1 MDFKHIYPV
10 RNYCLIKLDKETVVD
25 TNDIIKPN
33 LIQYETDGG
42 KVASK
47 VDPRLYEHCGT
58 LLRCNYKDI
67 EDIVYT
73 MLEPISPNEHKNY
86 DIKVRLRDK
95 AVIEN
100 FKDNNILYE
109 DVVIVNVSDIR
120 YLYLEDNTNNTN
132 SKEK

>member
-10 RNYCLIKLDKETVVD
+10 KNYCLVQLDKETIVD

-47 VDPRLYEHCGT
+47 VDPRIYEHSGT

-73 MLEPISPNEHKNY
+73 MLEPISPDEQKNY
-86 DIKVRLRDK
+86 DIKVRLRDR

-100 FKDNNILYE
+100 FKDNNTLYE
-109 DVVIVNVSDIR
+109 DIVIVNVSDIR
-120 YLYLEDNTNNTN
+120 YLYLELI
-132 SKEK
+132 K